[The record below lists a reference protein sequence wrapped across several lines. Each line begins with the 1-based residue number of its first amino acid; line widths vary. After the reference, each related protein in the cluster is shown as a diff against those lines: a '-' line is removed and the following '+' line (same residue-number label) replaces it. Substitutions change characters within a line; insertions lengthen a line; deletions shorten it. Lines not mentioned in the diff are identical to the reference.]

1 MDRDDKALYSGN
13 ATGQVILWSSEEE
26 LEAERAQR
34 NKEISTSLAKCV
46 PISSSV
52 QQCVTVLDAR
62 GSSHTLLCRTVS
74 ADHRR

>member
-34 NKEISTSLAKCV
+34 NKEISTSLARYTPEEV
-46 PISSSV
+46 PFF
-52 QQCVTVLDAR
+52 L
-62 GSSHTLLCRTVS
+62 
-74 ADHRR
+74 